1 MSTPLGIDCLIEDIV
16 VVILSPSLKSS
27 EGLASGHPSWSLVAG
42 PLGGAYGLSVR
53 SCSLSVRTKKFVWS
67 RWYSVGFALHVL
79 RVWSILYQL
88 SLYLNTIHAIHA
100 LFHQTIFFVNCGSTV

>member
-67 RWYSVGFALHVL
+67 TFACKMYACVH
-79 RVWSILYQL
+79 
-88 SLYLNTIHAIHA
+88 
-100 LFHQTIFFVNCGSTV
+100 STGGKFPQAHSPG